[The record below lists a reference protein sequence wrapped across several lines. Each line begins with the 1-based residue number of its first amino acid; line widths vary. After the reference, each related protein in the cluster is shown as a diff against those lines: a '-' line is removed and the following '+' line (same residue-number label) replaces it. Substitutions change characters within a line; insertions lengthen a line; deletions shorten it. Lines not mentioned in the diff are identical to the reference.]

1 MAKIMEERRAAAEK
15 AVREKAKARRKEVAE
30 AAAEARLAAQKRMA
44 AEEDVGEIA
53 AMADQEDLDGP
64 FIDEDAWNASVD
76 LAKQLDPELYE
87 DDDGDEE
94 VINNDFLSREKEE
107 IEIENNNIDLTIAEP
122 KRATVTKDVEE
133 KAAEEAKIAE
143 EKRLAAEK
151 EAAEEKRENDNM
163 AKIMEE
169 RRAAAEKAVREKAE
183 ARRKEVAEAA
193 AEARLAAQ

>member
-1 MAKIMEERRAAAEK
+1 MGMEERRAAAEK
-15 AVREKAKARRKEVAE
+15 AVREKAEARRKEVAE

-44 AEEDVGEIA
+44 AEKDVEEIA

-94 VINNDFLSREKEE
+94 VINNDFLSREKQEM
-107 IEIENNNIDLTIAEP
+107 EIENNNIDLTIAEP

-133 KAAEEAKIAE
+133 KKQEQREQWADNFDKMTVAQLKEELRSQGLKVSG
-143 EKRLAAEK
+143 R
-151 EAAEEKRENDNM
+151 
-163 AKIMEE
+163 
-169 RRAAAEKAVREKAE
+169 KAE
-183 ARRKEVAEAA
+183 LIE
-193 AEARLAAQ
+193 RLRS